1 MRKYTYLM
9 DDLEKQALLQAV
21 QLHRYHTNEITLEQ
35 LRERLHILIDDTVV
49 RDALITKNK
58 MDKGV

>member
-21 QLHRYHTNEITLEQ
+21 QLHRYYTNEITLEQ

>member
-1 MRKYTYLM
+1 M

-21 QLHRYHTNEITLEQ
+21 QLHRYYTNEITLEQ